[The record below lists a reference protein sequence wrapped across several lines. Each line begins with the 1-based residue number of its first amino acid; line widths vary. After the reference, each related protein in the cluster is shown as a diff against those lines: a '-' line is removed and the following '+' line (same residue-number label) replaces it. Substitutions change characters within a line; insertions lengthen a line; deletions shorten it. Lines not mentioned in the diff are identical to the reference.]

1 MKILFDPYIF
11 NVQKIGGISRY
22 HAETYKQLKSNNN
35 DTLLLPIL
43 YTDNLYHINRF
54 TKYLGFLK
62 NRKGFK
68 RLKYFLKNI
77 NLILSKFI
85 LKFGF
90 VDLFVTTYY
99 DTYFLK
105 HINNTPYVVTIH
117 DMIHEIFPELFEDSH
132 EIIKNKKILIYGSK
146 NIITVSNSTKLDII
160 KFYPNISIDK
170 IHVIPLSHTP
180 IENNFTFEYNLK
192 NKKYILFVGNR
203 SKYKNF
209 IWLITAISDWLITK
223 DYNLICLG
231 GNDFDNYETHILE
244 ELNLINRVEQYN
256 FKDNELYFFYTNAL
270 AFIFPSQYEGF
281 GIPILEA
288 MSHNC
293 PVILPNSSSFPEVAG
308 YAGVFYNEFNKD
320 EIVICLNKL
329 LTNKDF
335 RIKKILQGKEH
346 LKNYSWNKTTS
357 ALYKIYINS
366 LT

>member
-43 YTDNLYHINRF
+43 YTDNLYLNKRF
-54 TKYLGFLK
+54 TNYLGFVK
-62 NRKGFK
+62 NRNNFN
-68 RLKYFLKNI
+68 RLKFFFKKI
-77 NLILSKFI
+77 NLLLTKLI

-117 DMIHEIFPELFEDSH
+117 DMIHEIFPELFDDAH
-132 EIIKNKKILIYGSK
+132 DIISNKKILIYGSK
-146 NIITVSNSTKLDII
+146 YIITVSNSTKLDII
-160 KFYPNISIDK
+160 KYYPNISIDK
-170 IHVIPLSHTP
+170 IHVIPLSHTH
-180 IENNFTFEYNLK
+180 IENNYSFEYHLK
-192 NKKYILFVGNR
+192 NKNYILFVGNR

-209 IWLITAISDWLITK
+209 KWLISEISDWLITK

-231 GNDFDNYETHILE
+231 GNDFDNNEINFLE
-244 ELNLINRVEQYN
+244 NLNLMNRVEQYN
-256 FKDNELYFFYTNAL
+256 FKDNELFYFYSNAL

-281 GIPILEA
+281 GIPILES
-288 MSHNC
+288 MSYNC
-293 PVILPNSSSFPEVAG
+293 PVILPKSSSFPEVAG
-308 YAGVFYNEFNKD
+308 DAGVFYNEFSKD
-320 EIVICLNKL
+320 EIVNCLNKL

-335 RIKKILQGKEH
+335 RNKKILQGKEQ
-346 LKNYSWNKTTS
+346 LKNYSWNKTTT
-357 ALYKIYINS
+357 ALYKVYINS